1 MEENPTNVSGFATR
15 KVISLLKLIHN
26 SYPGKERFEEV
37 LNRPPPIHQP
47 SVLKPEEQLLI
58 KTDSIS
64 RAEIRSEAIRAGGE
78 VSVEAPHKLLNEI
91 WREEKIPD
99 SLLRDEQA
107 GFRRERS
114 CTDQIA
120 TLRIIIEQ
128 SLECIY

>member
-1 MEENPTNVSGFATR
+1 LEKATGIGN
-15 KVISLLKLIHN
+15 IS
-26 SYPGKERFEEV
+26 
-37 LNRPPPIHQP
+37 
-47 SVLKPEEQLLI
+47 
-58 KTDSIS
+58 
-64 RAEIRSEAIRAGGE
+64 SEAIHAGGE
-78 VSVEAPHKLLNEI
+78 VSVEAPYKLLNKI

-99 SLLRDEQA
+99 SLLRDKQA